1 MNRFNFKGTF
11 ENLTLSTL
19 TKEDL
24 SLMTPP
30 IDDALPPH
38 ARRNNLKGAVIS
50 VQSSLGGRKR
60 NVNRF
65 HTQTDFRGAASHT

>member
-1 MNRFNFKGTF
+1 MNKFNFKGAL

-30 IDDALPPH
+30 LDDALPNH
-38 ARRNNLKGAVIS
+38 GRRNNLRGAVIS
-50 VQSSLGGRKR
+50 VQSSMGGRKR

-65 HTQTDFRGAASHT
+65 HTQTDFKGAASHT